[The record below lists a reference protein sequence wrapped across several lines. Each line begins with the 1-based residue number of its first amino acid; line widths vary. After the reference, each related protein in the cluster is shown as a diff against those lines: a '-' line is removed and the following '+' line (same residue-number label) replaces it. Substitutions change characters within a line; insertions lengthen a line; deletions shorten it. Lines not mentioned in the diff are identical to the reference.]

1 MLRIS
6 VLRANANAIFSCSD
20 RAAFIFLFHKGA
32 VMPETIPEL
41 IPTTIITGFLGAGK
55 TTLLNRILKDNL
67 HKQKIA
73 VIENEFGEE
82 NIDSGILIQDNA
94 EEIVQMSNGCVCC
107 TVRGDLVSALN
118 NLIAKKDNGE
128 IQFDRVIIETTGLAN
143 PSPVAHTFFLEDS
156 VAERYMIDGIIT
168 LLDGVFGM
176 HQLDEY
182 EEARQQVGFADKI
195 LISKIDIADPH
206 LITELTNRVRHMNAH
221 AAIMTADFGQVDIDD
236 VLDLQGFNLNS
247 NLDID
252 HDDAHDST
260 CSCGHHHHDHDEACH
275 CGCHDHDHDET
286 CSCDH
291 HHHHL
296 DDIVSFAFR
305 SFRPF
310 DSEKL
315 NTFFDDVISRFGT
328 DMLRYKGVLNI
339 KGTDHKVVFQGVQQL
354 MGSDLVEKWA
364 DGPRESKM
372 VFIGKKLPKDIFL
385 QGLEHCLTD

>member
-1 MLRIS
+1 
-6 VLRANANAIFSCSD
+6 
-20 RAAFIFLFHKGA
+20 
-32 VMPETIPEL
+32 MPETTPNL
-41 IPTTIITGFLGAGK
+41 IPATIITGFLGAGK
-55 TTLLNRILKDNL
+55 TTLLNRILKDNN

-82 NIDSGILIQDNA
+82 NIDSSILVQDDA

-107 TVRGDLVSALN
+107 TVRGDLVTALN
-118 NLIAKKDNGE
+118 NLVAKKDAGQ
-128 IQFDRVIIETTGLAN
+128 IDFDRVIIETTGLAN

-156 VAERYMIDGIIT
+156 VADRYMIDGIIT
-168 LLDGVFGM
+168 LMDGVFGM

-195 LISKIDIADPH
+195 LISKVDIADPE
-206 LITELTNRVRHMNAH
+206 TVEELAERLRDMNSH
-221 AAIMTADFGQVDIDD
+221 AAIHKVDFGKVDIKE

-252 HDDAHDST
+252 HEEEHDHACT
-260 CSCGHHHHDHDEACH
+260 CGHHHDHDETCT
-275 CGCHDHDHDET
+275 CGHHHEDGEPCTCGHHHDHDGECT
-286 CSCDH
+286 CGCGHHHH

-296 DDIVSFAFR
+296 DDIVSFVFR

-315 NTFFDDVISRFGT
+315 NFFFDEMISRFGI
-328 DMLRYKGVLNI
+328 DMLRYKGVLNV
-339 KGTDHKVVFQGVQQL
+339 KGTNNKVVFQGVQQL
-354 MGSDLVEKWA
+354 MGSDLVEKWE

-372 VFIGKKLPKDIFL
+372 VFIGKKLPKEIFIE
-385 QGLEHCLTD
+385 GLERCLTD

>member
-1 MLRIS
+1 
-6 VLRANANAIFSCSD
+6 
-20 RAAFIFLFHKGA
+20 
-32 VMPETIPEL
+32 MPETTPNL
-41 IPTTIITGFLGAGK
+41 IPATIITGFLGAGK
-55 TTLLNRILKDNL
+55 TTLLNRILKDNN

-82 NIDSGILIQDNA
+82 NIDSSILVQDDA

-107 TVRGDLVSALN
+107 TVRGDLVTALN
-118 NLIAKKDNGE
+118 NLVAKKDAGQ
-128 IQFDRVIIETTGLAN
+128 IDFDRVIIETTGLAN

-156 VAERYMIDGIIT
+156 VADRYMIDGIIT
-168 LLDGVFGM
+168 LMDGVFGM

-195 LISKIDIADPH
+195 LISKVDIADPE
-206 LITELTNRVRHMNAH
+206 TVEELAERIRDMNSH
-221 AAIMTADFGQVDIDD
+221 AAIHKVDFGKVDIKE

-252 HDDAHDST
+252 HEEEHDHACT
-260 CSCGHHHHDHDEACH
+260 CGHHHDHDETCT
-275 CGCHDHDHDET
+275 CGHHHEDGEPCTCGHHHDHDGECT
-286 CSCDH
+286 CGCGHHHH

-296 DDIVSFAFR
+296 DDIVSFVFR

-315 NTFFDDVISRFGT
+315 NFFFDEMISRFGI
-328 DMLRYKGVLNI
+328 DMLRYKGVLNV
-339 KGTDHKVVFQGVQQL
+339 KGTNNKVVFQGVQQL
-354 MGSDLVEKWA
+354 MGSDLVEKWE

-372 VFIGKKLPKDIFL
+372 VFIGKKLPKEIFIE
-385 QGLEHCLTD
+385 GLEQCLTD

>member
-1 MLRIS
+1 MENTAMS
-6 VLRANANAIFSCSD
+6 EATPN
-20 RAAFIFLFHKGA
+20 
-32 VMPETIPEL
+32 L
-41 IPTTIITGFLGAGK
+41 IPATIITGFLGAGK
-55 TTLLNRILKDNL
+55 TTLLNRILKDNN

-82 NIDSGILIQDNA
+82 NIDSSILVQDDA

-107 TVRGDLVSALN
+107 TVRGDLVTALN
-118 NLIAKKDNGE
+118 NLVAKKDAGQ
-128 IQFDRVIIETTGLAN
+128 IDFDRVIIETTGLAN

-156 VAERYMIDGIIT
+156 VADRYMIDGIIT
-168 LLDGVFGM
+168 LMDGVFGM

-195 LISKIDIADPH
+195 LISKVDIADPE
-206 LITELTNRVRHMNAH
+206 TVEELAERIRDMNSH
-221 AAIMTADFGQVDIDD
+221 AAIHKVDFGKVDIKE

-252 HDDAHDST
+252 HEEEHDHACT
-260 CSCGHHHHDHDEACH
+260 CGHHHDHDETCT
-275 CGCHDHDHDET
+275 CGHHHHEDGEPCTCGHHHDHDGECT
-286 CSCDH
+286 CGCGHHHH

-296 DDIVSFAFR
+296 DDIVSFVFR

-315 NTFFDDVISRFGT
+315 NFFFDEMISRFGI
-328 DMLRYKGVLNI
+328 DMLRYKGVLNV
-339 KGTDHKVVFQGVQQL
+339 KGTNNKVVFQGVQQL
-354 MGSDLVEKWA
+354 MGSDLVEKWE

-372 VFIGKKLPKDIFL
+372 VFIGKKLPKEIFIE
-385 QGLEHCLTD
+385 GLEQCLTD

>member
-1 MLRIS
+1 MTE
-6 VLRANANAIFSCSD
+6 A
-20 RAAFIFLFHKGA
+20 
-32 VMPETIPEL
+32 MPGL
-41 IPTTIITGFLGAGK
+41 IPVTIITGFLGAGK
-55 TTLLNRILKDNL
+55 TTLLNRILKDNN

-82 NIDSGILIQDNA
+82 NIDSNILVQDDA

-107 TVRGDLVSALN
+107 TVRGDLVTALN
-118 NLIAKKDNGE
+118 NLVAKKDNGE
-128 IQFDRVIIETTGLAN
+128 IAFDRVIIETTGLAN

-156 VAERYMIDGIIT
+156 VADRYMIDGIIT
-168 LLDGVFGM
+168 LMDGVFGM
-176 HQLDEY
+176 HQLDEF

-195 LISKIDIADPH
+195 LISKVDIADPA
-206 LITELTNRVRHMNAH
+206 LVDSLTDRVRDMNSH
-221 AAIMTADFGQVDIDD
+221 AAIHKVDFGKVDIKE

-252 HDDAHDST
+252 HEEEHEHE
-260 CSCGHHHHDHDEACH
+260 CSCGHHHHDHEHGDGCTCGCGHHHHEHDEACSCGH
-275 CGCHDHDHDET
+275 HHDHGETCACGCGHH
-286 CSCDH
+286 H

-296 DDIVSFAFR
+296 DDIVSFVFR

-315 NTFFDDVISRFGT
+315 NAFFDEVIGRFGT
-328 DMLRYKGVLNI
+328 DMLRYKGVLNV

-354 MGSDLVEKWA
+354 MGSDLVEKWEE
-364 DGPRESKM
+364 GPRESKL

-385 QGLEHCLTD
+385 QGLDLCLTD